1 MKKEEIREIAGA
13 VDRSGWKKVEVE
25 YGKDFLEISVPP
37 DCRVLTMKEMP
48 VIADSPAAIR
58 AALARP
64 IQSPTLAEI
73 VRRKAKRP
81 EDVTVAITVSDI
93 TRPVPYKGENGIMAP
108 LLQELAAAGIGR
120 SNITIV
126 VGTGMHRPSTE
137 REKLVMLGEEVC
149 RDYRIVDHDCEDL
162 DSLAHVGKTR
172 TGGDVY
178 VNAVFH
184 RADVRIATGLVES
197 HFMAG
202 VSGGRKSICP
212 GLVDRRTIQKFHS
225 PAFLESPLA
234 DNLILEGNPCHEE
247 SLEVA
252 LTVGVDFIV
261 NVNLDRDMRLLK
273 VVAGDLVAAH
283 REAYEFVRGY
293 AAIVVDEPFDIV
305 LTHGGYVGMNHYQ
318 TEKAACHALPIVKKT
333 GTIIIA
339 ADNRDADP
347 IGGLEYRSLL
357 HLLKLQGADGY
368 LRILQSPSWN
378 FTKDQWGPEEWGK
391 VVRKVGEEGLI
402 YCAPAISREE
412 YCMLPGRCG
421 LDFLCEADSPSET
434 DLKKAAEMVQNAFL
448 FAWDRQRRNR
458 ERPSTAFIREGPYAV
473 PMLKGARSLRPP
485 SRQDERGC
493 YGRQSS

>member
-1 MKKEEIREIAGA
+1 MKQEIRKIVGS
-13 VDRSGWKKVEVE
+13 VDISGWKKVEVE
-25 YGKDFLEISVPP
+25 YGKSHLEISVPP

-48 VIADSPAAIR
+48 AIADPPAAIR
-58 AALARP
+58 AALAKP
-64 IQSPTLAEI
+64 ISSPPLVEI

-81 EDVTVAITVSDI
+81 EDVAVAITVSDI
-93 TRPVPYKGENGIMAP
+93 TRPVPYKGTNGIMTP
-108 LLQELAAAGIGR
+108 VLQELAAAGIRR

-126 VGTGMHRPSTE
+126 VGTGMHRPSTDQ
-137 REKLVMLGEEVC
+137 EKLDMLGEEVC

-162 DSLAHVGKTR
+162 ASLAYVGKTR
-172 TGGDVY
+172 SGGDVH

-184 RADVRIATGLVES
+184 RADLRIATGLVES

-225 PAFLESPLA
+225 PAFLESPFA

-283 REAYEFVRGY
+283 REAYEFVKGY
-293 AAIVVDEPFDIV
+293 AAIEVDEPFDIV

-368 LRILQSPSWN
+368 LRILQSPSWT

-402 YCAPAISREE
+402 YCAPAIPREQ

-421 LDFLCEADSPSET
+421 LDFLCESDSPSAS

-448 FAWDRQRRNR
+448 FAYNDHRRNS

-473 PMLKGARSLRPP
+473 PMLKSGKPAPPVSRP
-485 SRQDERGC
+485 
-493 YGRQSS
+493 